1 MGKKQASTQGEVTSD
16 VGDKDPFRRKI
27 QTIKS
32 AELFG
37 KKPKQLGAV
46 AAKKHVT
53 VFSVNERRKDVR
65 NQITIGNF
73 VYKRSGARVGS
84 PLYDKWY
91 KLYKGESVEEAIKRR
106 GKEEVI
112 VDSPPNLERFK

>member
-32 AELFG
+32 ALFA
-37 KKPKQLGAV
+37 KKPERLGAV
-46 AAKKHVT
+46 ATKKHVT
-53 VFSVNERRKDVR
+53 IFSISERRRGVR
-65 NQITIGNF
+65 NKITTGNF
-73 VYKRSGARVGS
+73 VYKRSGARKGS

-106 GKEEVI
+106 GKEAVI
-112 VDSPPNLERFK
+112 VDLPPSSEGSK